1 MLGLDLGANYNYAN
15 PYETN
20 WDYLI
25 ILTWLQKILLKEI
38 EWDGEYIRDGFGL
51 WVVPYVW
58 LTIGNAKE
66 SVKFFINDL
75 NDKLMEL

>member
-51 WVVPYVW
+51 LSVPLAW
-58 LTIGNAKE
+58 IDKKRTKASAE
-66 SVKFFINDL
+66 DFIIEL
-75 NDKLMEL
+75 NNKIMGL